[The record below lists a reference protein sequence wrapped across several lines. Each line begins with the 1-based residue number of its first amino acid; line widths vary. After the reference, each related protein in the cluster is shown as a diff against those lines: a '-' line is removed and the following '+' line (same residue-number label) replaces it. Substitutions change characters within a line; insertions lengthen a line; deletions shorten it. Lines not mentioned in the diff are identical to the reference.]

1 MAKKKKINFKFDLN
15 LPINGYSSIKLR
27 FDHNGKRFVYGA
39 KKSIITDLWD
49 KETQRPTTD
58 KERIKSYKKERP
70 QIETELQ
77 NISARLD
84 KIISDTKRYFSLKEE
99 QGEPVN
105 LTDLKIFLD
114 KSFKTIKETRTPKKQ
129 PKTAPEVSQT
139 PTIKDLTHEY
149 IKGMYTGKKRTKQR
163 QNYDHNTIKAYMTF
177 KNMFDEMESYF
188 DKTYLVTDIS
198 FDFEN
203 DLHEF
208 FNEVKEYTPNTK
220 GKMIKMLKV
229 IIHDFLETES
239 TRIYENHKK
248 GIETVLSIIDLN
260 YIEKQL
266 DRIIKPKSD
275 PVNIALN
282 EKELQTMYELDYTEK
297 PHLDRARDIFLTGC
311 FTGLRHS
318 DYSRIGPEHLNQDYI
333 QIIMFK
339 TKERVIIPIIP
350 ELVSIFKK
358 WDYNIPDMSS
368 QELNRYIK
376 EIGKESGITDLTEIT
391 ESKGNQT
398 IINRKPKNEM
408 ITTHTAR
415 RSFATNSFYNGMNP
429 QDIMKITG
437 HKKLETFQKYIIHD
451 PNREKERQENIKLYK
466 RSLLKVV

>member
-1 MAKKKKINFKFDLN
+1 MAKKKEINFKFDLN
-15 LPINGYSSIKLR
+15 LPINGFSSIKLR
-27 FDHNGKRFVYGA
+27 FDYNGKRFVYGTD
-39 KKSIITDLWD
+39 KTIVSDLWD
-49 KETQRPTTD
+49 KVTQRPTTN
-58 KERIKSYKKERP
+58 KEKIKSYKKERP

-77 NISARLD
+77 NIAARID
-84 KIISDTKRYFSLKEE
+84 NIISETKKYFSLKEE
-99 QGEPVN
+99 QREPAN
-105 LTDLKIFLD
+105 FTDLKIFLD
-114 KSFKTIKETRTPKKQ
+114 KSFKTIKEPRIPKKQ
-129 PKTAPEVSQT
+129 PKTAPKVSQA
-139 PTIKDLTHEY
+139 PTIKDLIHEY
-149 IKGMYTGKKRTKQR
+149 INGMYTGKKRTKQR
-163 QNYDHNTIKAYMTF
+163 QNYDHNTIKAYITF
-177 KNMFDEMESYF
+177 KNMFDEMETHF

-198 FDFEN
+198 LDFEN

-248 GIETVLSIIDLN
+248 GIETVLSIIDLK

-266 DRIIKPKSD
+266 DKIIKPNSK
-275 PVNIALN
+275 PIHIALN
-282 EKELQTMYELDYTEK
+282 EKELQMMFELDYSDK

-318 DYSRIGPEHLNQDYI
+318 DYSRIGPEHLSQDYI

-339 TKERVIIPIIP
+339 TKEKVIIPITP

-358 WDYNIPDMSS
+358 WDYKIPEMTS

-391 ESKGNQT
+391 ENKGNQT

-429 QDIMKITG
+429 QDIMKVTG
-437 HKKLETFQKYIIHD
+437 HKKLETFQKYIIYD
-451 PNREKERQENIKLYK
+451 PNREKERQENIKLYN
-466 RSLLKVV
+466 RSHLKVV